1 MRAPAGSGPGGG
13 GGAPRLDRRE
23 RIDRSRSRAWAL
35 QIHYRW
41 ESGGREGTLRDA
53 LVETTGNR
61 RIALRRLPMV
71 RELLGTIDAHLPEI
85 DRALSAALDNWSLDR
100 LSSID
105 RGVLRIGA
113 AELLKREDVP
123 PKVAIQEAIRLAEAY
138 GGNES
143 PRFVNGVLDALY
155 KSLSRGT

>member
-1 MRAPAGSGPGGG
+1 VNAPKGRGDVGR
-13 GGAPRLDRRE
+13 GAHPRLDRRE

-41 ESGGREGTLRDA
+41 ESAGREGTLRDA
-53 LVETTGNR
+53 MVETTGNR
-61 RIALRRLPMV
+61 RIAMRRLPMV
-71 RELLGTIDAHLPEI
+71 RELVTTLDAHLPEI
-85 DRALSAALDNWSLDR
+85 DGALRGALDNWSLDR

-113 AELLKREDVP
+113 AELMHHEDVP

-155 KSLSRGT
+155 KSLSREA

>member
-1 MRAPAGSGPGGG
+1 MSVSEGSAPPG
-13 GGAPRLDRRE
+13 LDRAE
-23 RIDRSRSRAWAL
+23 RIDRSRGRAWAL

-41 ESGGREGTLRDA
+41 ESTGAEGSLRDA
-53 LVETTGNR
+53 LVETTETR
-61 RIALRRLPMV
+61 RIAPRRLPFIRGLMI
-71 RELLGTIDAHLPEI
+71 LLDEHRLEV
-85 DRALSAALDNWSLDR
+85 DRALKGALHNWSLAR
-100 LSSID
+100 LSAID

-113 AELLKREDVP
+113 VELLFSDDIP

-155 KSLSRGT
+155 KRSSGPG